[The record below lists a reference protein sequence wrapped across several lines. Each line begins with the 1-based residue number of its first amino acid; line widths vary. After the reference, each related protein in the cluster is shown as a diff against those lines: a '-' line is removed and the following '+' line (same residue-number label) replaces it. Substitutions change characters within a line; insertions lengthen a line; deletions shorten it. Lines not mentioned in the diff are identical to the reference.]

1 MSDLV
6 ERVAKLENI
15 MGAVVAQLALL
26 QADVAGLRLDV
37 DEYIESAADQAEEN

>member
-1 MSDLV
+1 MSDLAA
-6 ERVAKLENI
+6 RVAQLENV

-37 DEYIESAADQAEEN
+37 DEHIEGPDQAEES